1 MTPHPY
7 NEDQLVEQ
15 AAIALF
21 AALGWQ
27 TLNAMEESF
36 GPDGSLGRSTKGEVV
51 LSGRL
56 RAALEGLNPE
66 LPAEAITAAIDEL
79 SRDRSAMGLAAANR
93 EIHTLITQGVSVS
106 IPDHERG
113 GQTSLRLRVIDWV
126 EPEANDFL
134 LVSQFWISGPLYT
147 RRPDLLGFV
156 NGLPLL
162 NVELKKPGVSA
173 RRAFDDNIAT
183 HKTDIPQLYWFNGL
197 LIASNGTD
205 SRVGSITADWDRFFA
220 WKRIEREDEPRRVS
234 LEVALRGTCEKGRFL
249 DLVEN
254 FTLFSE
260 GKGGLVKILAQ
271 NHQFL
276 GVNNAIA
283 SSLDA
288 RAVGHGRAGVFWQT
302 QGSGKSFSMVFYA
315 QKILRRIPGNWT
327 FVVVTDRVELDDQI
341 ATTFKAA
348 GALAGGEADQCH
360 ASSGTHLAELL
371 RGNHR
376 YVFTLIQKFRSAE
389 LLCDRSD
396 VIVITDEA
404 HRSQYDTLALNM
416 RAALPRAL
424 FIAFTGT
431 PLIAGE
437 ERTREVFGDYVSI
450 YDFQQAVEDGAT
462 VPLYYDNRTPELQ
475 LINPNLNA
483 ELYELIDAADLEPEQ
498 EARLQKRLGSQ
509 YDILTREDRLDTVA
523 ADIVRHFLGRGFQGK
538 GFVVSIDKA
547 TAVRM
552 YDKVRRF
559 WALETERVLELLA
572 AGETSEETRQ
582 RLQVLETTDMAVVV
596 SAAQNEQA
604 EMTALGLDIT
614 PHRKRLVE
622 SIPSLDEKFKDPED
636 PLRLAFVCAMW
647 LTGFDAPSCSTLY
660 LDKPMRNHT
669 LMQTIAR
676 ANRVFPGKHS
686 GQIVDYANVFASLER
701 ALSLYGVGRTGHSP
715 VEGKDV
721 LIGELRQAIAEARSF
736 CLGHQVDLERIEG
749 MAAGGMQRI
758 EALADAV
765 DALISPD
772 GVRNDFLSRQRL
784 VHTLYTALK
793 PDRTAVEFS
802 GINALLALLAA
813 AIRERLN
820 PDGPPDISGVM
831 ADITQLLDASI
842 TGVAIQERS
851 LPPMDLSQIDFQA
864 LAEKFKQS
872 KRKNIDLETLKA
884 QIAAR
889 LNRLVQLNPTRTDFL
904 VKFKELIASYNAGSL
919 NVEQLFKALL
929 ELSSNLS
936 SEQQRHIRE
945 NLSEEELT
953 LFDILL
959 KPAPD
964 LTDPERTK
972 VKAVARELLEKVKS
986 LLVLNWREKA
996 ASRAQLKMAI
1006 EDALDLGLPRAY
1018 TPELYQQ
1025 KCTTIFEHFYVSY
1038 PEREKSIYA
1047 GLE

>member
-1 MTPHPY
+1 MTPHHY

-15 AAIALF
+15 PAIALF

-27 TLNAMEESF
+27 TLNAMEETF

-56 RAALEGLNPE
+56 RAALEQLNPE

-79 SRDRSAMGLAAANR
+79 SRDRSALGLAAANR
-93 EIHTLITQGVSVS
+93 EIHTLITQGVPVS

-126 EPEANDFL
+126 QPEANDFL

-147 RRPDLLGFV
+147 RRPDLVGFV

-162 NVELKKPGVSA
+162 NVELKKPGVAA
-173 RRAFDDNIAT
+173 RRAFDDNITT

-234 LEVALRGTCEKGRFL
+234 LEVALRGTCEQGRFL

-288 RAVGHGRAGVFWQT
+288 RALGHGRAGVFWQT

-315 QKILRRIPGNWT
+315 QKILRRIPGNWS

-348 GALAGGEADQCH
+348 GALAGAEADQCH
-360 ASSGTHLAELL
+360 ASSGTHLAEVL

-376 YVFTLIQKFRSAE
+376 YVFTLIQKFRTCE
-389 LLCDRSD
+389 LLCDRSE

-416 RAALPRAL
+416 RSALPKAL

-475 LINPNLNA
+475 LVNPNLNA
-483 ELYELIDAADLEPEQ
+483 DLYDLIDAADLDPEQ

-509 YDILTREDRLDTVA
+509 YDILTRDDRIDTVA

-547 TAVRM
+547 TTVRM

-559 WALETERVLELLA
+559 WALETERVRELLA

-636 PLRLAFVCAMW
+636 PLRLVFVCAMW

-686 GQIVDYANVFASLER
+686 GQIVDYANVFASLEK
-701 ALSLYGVGRTGHSP
+701 ALSLYGVGRSGHSP

-736 CLGHQVDLERIEG
+736 CLEHQVDLERIEG
-749 MAAGGMQRI
+749 MATGGMQRI
-758 EALADAV
+758 ESIADAV

-772 GVRNDFLSRQRL
+772 GVRNGYLSRQRL
-784 VHTLYTALK
+784 VQTLYTALK

-820 PDGPPDISGVM
+820 PDGPPDISLVM
-831 ADITQLLDASI
+831 AEITQLLDASI
-842 TGVAIQERS
+842 TGVAIQQRG
-851 LPPMDLSQIDFQA
+851 LPPMDLSHIDFQA

-904 VKFKELIASYNAGSL
+904 VKFEELIATYNAGSL

-964 LTDPERTK
+964 LTDSERTK
-972 VKAVARELLEKVKS
+972 VKAVARELLDKVKA

-996 ASRAQLKMAI
+996 ASRAQLKLAI

-1047 GLE
+1047 GL